1 MSKGGIFN
9 LLTGTKKGVE
19 LEELKQI
26 LEEPQPV
33 MNVDNK
39 RGGGGS
45 ANEMDE
51 ARTINRENESQSSA
65 SSTLNFDT
73 VRESISKVTQVPST
87 TVAGAAIGAITGGI
101 IAGPLGAAA
110 GVKSGAA
117 CVAAS
122 AGAGAAIERVYTCG
136 QEAVSDLSSRVFGR
150 DKKDE

>member
-1 MSKGGIFN
+1 MARERERS
-9 LLTGTKKGVE
+9 GTHVLQVNVSPDDFFVDLGVE

-33 MNVDNK
+33 LNVDNK

-51 ARTINRENESQSSA
+51 ARTINRENESHSSA

-110 GVKSGAA
+110 GKFQKPIYLCLCRSDPCLTR
-117 CVAAS
+117 CVS
-122 AGAGAAIERVYTCG
+122 F
-136 QEAVSDLSSRVFGR
+136 LFH
-150 DKKDE
+150 